1 MESMV
6 LQIQKVVIITAIFL
20 SSCSYATNEKD
31 VERRYKN
38 AGSLSGTALACKN
51 NLQIVNTS
59 KALEM
64 FISKQELAKHFTKEK
79 LDYFLAVHD
88 RVAMETWQNL
98 EDINLKT
105 GKAHKVC
112 KSPDFIKNTVKSLY
126 RCIHMGE
133 DTYCL

>member
-1 MESMV
+1 MV
-6 LQIQKVVIITAIFL
+6 IQIQKVVIITAIFL
-20 SSCSYATNEKD
+20 SSCSYVTSEKD

-79 LDYFLAVHD
+79 LDYFLAAHD

-98 EDINLKT
+98 EDINLKM
-105 GKAHKVC
+105 GKPHKVC

-126 RCIHMGE
+126 RCIRMGE
-133 DTYCL
+133 ATYCL